1 MSIDCLFRKG
11 AVLHEIKSSNKYDA
25 IREVI
30 NQAPVFKSIS
40 KLQEFENA
48 VISREKI
55 QTTGFGHGIAVAHG
69 KTTEVDDLEIALG
82 ISQEGLE
89 FDAMDGQPVHL
100 LFLIANHPDH
110 QVEYLKVLST
120 LISQVRKSSFRNML
134 ITCKGASE
142 AEHILGSVFKK
153 KLCDFL
159 SQHNSFR
166 HQPSAAPAAV

>member
-11 AVLHEIKSSNKYDA
+11 AVLHEIKSLNKFDA
-25 IREVI
+25 ISELI
-30 NQAPVFKSIS
+30 NHAPVFKSIA
-40 KLQEFENA
+40 KLKDFENA
-48 VISREKI
+48 VIAREKI

-69 KTTEVDDLEIALG
+69 KTTDVDDLEIALG
-82 ISQEGLE
+82 ISHEGLE
-89 FDAMDGQPVHL
+89 FESMDGEPVHL
-100 LFLIANHPDH
+100 LFIIANHPDH

-159 SQHNSFR
+159 SQHNNF
-166 HQPSAAPAAV
+166 QQTASAAV